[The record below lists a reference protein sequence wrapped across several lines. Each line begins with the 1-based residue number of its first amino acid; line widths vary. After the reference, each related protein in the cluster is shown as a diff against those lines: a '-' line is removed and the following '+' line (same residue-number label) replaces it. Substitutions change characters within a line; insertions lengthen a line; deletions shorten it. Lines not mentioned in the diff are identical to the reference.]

1 MGWAASPGAG
11 PRDGER
17 VARRGRAWTFWTG
30 VPSGHGGSAARTGPT
45 TQSSTVQTPHCG
57 GLCVP
62 AAGPRGRRKG
72 PAGLTPRAAGRAPGA
87 GPGRRAR
94 PGRRPRCPPIARPY
108 LFICKYITC
117 AMIHVHSWSR
127 GRVLQCED
135 PTETPRGRTDAHGP
149 HASTRARDATR
160 RSARADVQKR
170 PHAHGARYAHHTW
183 FSHALHVQSRLGGT
197 AHTEVHGPGG
207 TQRHE
212 TRGHHEG

>member
-1 MGWAASPGAG
+1 M
-11 PRDGER
+11 
-17 VARRGRAWTFWTG
+17 ARHGRAWTG
-30 VPSGHGGSAARTGPT
+30 VPRWAARTGPT
-45 TQSSTVQTPHCG
+45 TQSSTVQTPTVEDCVCPRRGQGEG
-57 GLCVP
+57 GRARRDGLNRRVNGPGPP
-62 AAGPRGRRKG
+62 AARGAPGPRR
-72 PAGLTPRAAGRAPGA
+72 
-87 GPGRRAR
+87 
-94 PGRRPRCPPIARPY
+94 RRPDRDPRRSRPY

-135 PTETPRGRTDAHGP
+135 PTETPRGGPTHTAHTR
-149 HASTRARDATR
+149 ARARDATR

>member
-30 VPSGHGGSAARTGPT
+30 VPSGHGGADRANHTVLHSPNAPLWRTVCARGGAKGKAEGP
-45 TQSSTVQTPHCG
+45 G
-57 GLCVP
+57 GLNS
-62 AAGPRGRRKG
+62 AGGGPR
-72 PAGLTPRAAGRAPGA
+72 A
-87 GPGRRAR
+87 GPGRRRAAR
-94 PGRRPRCPPIARPY
+94 GGARIRRSRPY

-149 HASTRARDATR
+149 HASTRARRDTPVTR
-160 RSARADVQKR
+160 
-170 PHAHGARYAHHTW
+170 
-183 FSHALHVQSRLGGT
+183 
-197 AHTEVHGPGG
+197 
-207 TQRHE
+207 
-212 TRGHHEG
+212 